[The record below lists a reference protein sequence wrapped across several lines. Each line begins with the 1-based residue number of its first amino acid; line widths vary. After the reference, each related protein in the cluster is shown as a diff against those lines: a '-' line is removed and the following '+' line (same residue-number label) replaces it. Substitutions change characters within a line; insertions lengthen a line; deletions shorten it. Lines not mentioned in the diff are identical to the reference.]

1 MQERRMMKYGL
12 GQVGVVV
19 VMDKAVASGLRR
31 MALRYGW
38 PLIHLPTATQA
49 AKTIGRNRVDIAV
62 VHMAVE
68 LQQAVELVRW
78 LRMTREDALVIAV
91 ASPHDADV
99 ERRVRQAGAHCY
111 LPQDD
116 EVSLERAIIA
126 MILQEPL
133 RSEPNQTTATH
144 SRLKQDEPTRGRT
157 ARQGA

>member
-1 MQERRMMKYGL
+1 MKYGL

-19 VMDKAVASGLRR
+19 VMDKAVASGLRKL
-31 MALRYGW
+31 ALRYGW
-38 PLIHLPTATQA
+38 PLVQLPTATQVA
-49 AKTIGRNRVDIAV
+49 RTIGRNRVDIAV

-91 ASPHDADV
+91 ASTHDADV
-99 ERRVRQAGAHCY
+99 ERKVRQAGAHCY

-116 EVSLERAIIA
+116 EVSLERAISA
-126 MILQEPL
+126 MIRQEAP
-133 RSEPNQTTATH
+133 RSEPNQTTVTH
-144 SRLKQDEPTRGRT
+144 SRLKQGESTRGRT